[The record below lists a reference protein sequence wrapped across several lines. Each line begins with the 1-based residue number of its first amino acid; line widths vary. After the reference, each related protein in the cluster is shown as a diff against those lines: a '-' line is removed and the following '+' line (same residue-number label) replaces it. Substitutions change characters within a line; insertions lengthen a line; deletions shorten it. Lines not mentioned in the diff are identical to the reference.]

1 MSLHLPALRCARR
14 VAVTAAGL
22 LALAGCGGGDPKPG
36 PEVAGGNAGVDE
48 TVGADLKVL
57 DVEIE
62 YPADGHYEVG
72 DDASLYLAISNTGAS
87 PDTLVDVT
95 GPGFADVHDGNAR
108 DVSIPVPGND
118 TVFVGAENEP
128 ALTLVD
134 LARPLRSS
142 ESVPVTLVFDRA
154 GAVTVQAVVDAEG
167 QQPLSDVDFGDPA
180 EGPAGRG

>member
-1 MSLHLPALRCARR
+1 MSSSPAHPTR
-14 VAVTAAGL
+14 L
-22 LALAGCGGGDPKPG
+22 LAVIAGTVLFLAACGADDPKPG

-48 TVGADLKVL
+48 TVGTDLKVL

-62 YPADGHYEVG
+62 YPADGRYEAG
-72 DDASLYLAISNTGAS
+72 DDASLYLAISNTASS

-95 GPGFADVHDGNAR
+95 GPGFADVRDGEGS

-118 TVFVGAENEP
+118 TVFVGAEDEP

-154 GAVTVQAVVDAEG
+154 GTVTVHAVVVAEG
-167 QQPLSDVDFGDPA
+167 QRPLSDVDFPDPA
-180 EGPAGRG
+180 DGAADRG